1 MADANSL
8 KEAIKQYED
17 QLSQVQIALSANP
30 KGPDRDNLLSLQSD
44 IQELINLTKENLE
57 SLEKEENDDST
68 NEENDPLDR
77 EYALFKAEVEGFSG
91 KTKNDDEIEMK
102 TDGANDIE
110 EELEAL
116 EGMKCR
122 APYGSSWGGIGYH
135 NAMVWSVH
143 REENESITSLNDIK
157 VRVVFMNP
165 THKEMLPCP
174 YFLEGDCKF
183 SEEQCHFSH
192 GEIIPLSSLQEY
204 REPDFSNIKMGS
216 RVFAKQ
222 QNQLWHRCVVLS
234 VPNKSQDLYRV
245 KFEASGKIFEVLIQ
259 DLLPLDDS
267 DLQMSDTSS
276 SDDDDDND
284 APTMEYDQEKI
295 IQSALLSVDSS
306 QPLGNWEQHTRG
318 IGSRIMAQMGY
329 ITGTGLGKKA
339 DGRVQP
345 VEATVLP
352 AGKSLDHCMHLREMA
367 NGDKNLFSAERKMQ
381 KQKLKL
387 ERQSRIQ
394 YEKEQRIEKSDIF
407 NFINDT
413 LSSSAKTENG
423 PSCSK
428 QSTKIREDLSKIK
441 TISDKTLNITSF
453 QIAENISKL
462 EKESNKLK
470 DSLTKHSK
478 NSPAYNN
485 IVQRFNSLQNEI
497 NNLRTSEKNV
507 VSEQRNRKNRE
518 KLTIF

>member
-1 MADANSL
+1 MTDINSL
-8 KEAIKQYED
+8 KESIAQYET
-17 QLSQVQIALSANP
+17 QLSQVQIALSVTP
-30 KGPDRDNLLSLQSD
+30 KGPDKDNLLSLQQD

-57 SLEKEENDDST
+57 SLENGENDKDEDSENLDNQ
-68 NEENDPLDR
+68 NEDPMDR
-77 EYALFKAEVEGFSG
+77 EYALFKAELEGSPSDL
-91 KTKNDDEIEMK
+91 KNDENEMK
-102 TDGANDIE
+102 TDAANDIE

-122 APYGSSWGGIGYH
+122 APYGTSWGGIGYH

-192 GEIIPLSSLQEY
+192 GEIVPLSSLQEY
-204 REPDFSNIKMGS
+204 REPDFSSIKMGS
-216 RVFAKQ
+216 RVLAKQ
-222 QNQLWHRCVVLS
+222 TNKLWHRCVILK
-234 VPNKSQDLYRV
+234 VPNKSEDPYRV
-245 KFEASGKIFEVLIQ
+245 KFEASGKIAEVLVQ

-267 DLQMSDTSS
+267 DLQMSDSS
-276 SDDDDDND
+276 SSENEDD
-284 APTMEYDQEKI
+284 APNVEYDEQQI
-295 IQSALLSVDSS
+295 IHSALLSVDFS

-329 ITGTGLGKKA
+329 ISGSGLGKRA

-352 AGKSLDHCMHLREMA
+352 AGKSLDHCMQLREMA

-387 ERQSRIQ
+387 EQQRQRQ
-394 YEKEQRIEKSDIF
+394 YEKEQRIEKSDVF
-407 NFINDT
+407 NFINET
-413 LSSSAKTENG
+413 LSSKA

-428 QSTKIREDLSKIK
+428 QNSREDLLKIK
-441 TISDKTLNITSF
+441 SISDKTLNITSF
-453 QIAENISKL
+453 QIGENISKL

-470 DSLTKHSK
+470 DSMAKYDK
-478 NSPAYNN
+478 NSPTYNN
-485 IVQRFNSLQNEI
+485 IYQRFNNLQKEI
-497 NNLRTSEKNV
+497 NQLRTSEKNV
-507 VSEQRNRKNRE
+507 ASEQRNRKNRE

>member
-1 MADANSL
+1 MTDVNSL
-8 KEAIKQYED
+8 KESIKQYET
-17 QLSQVQIALSANP
+17 QLSQVEIALSTTP
-30 KGPDRDNLLSLQSD
+30 KGPDKDNLLSLQSD

-57 SLEKEENDDST
+57 SLETVENKKDENST
-68 NEENDPLDR
+68 NDPLDR
-77 EYALFKAEVEGFSG
+77 EYALFKAELDGFSDESKNNDENV
-91 KTKNDDEIEMK
+91 KTE
-102 TDGANDIE
+102 GANDIE

-192 GEIIPLSSLQEY
+192 GEIVPLSSLQEY

-216 RVFAKQ
+216 RVLAKQ
-222 QNQLWHRCVVLS
+222 KNQLWHRCVVLK
-234 VPNKSQDLYRV
+234 VPNKSEDPYRV
-245 KFEASGKIFEVLIQ
+245 KFEASGKIFEVLVQ

-276 SDDDDDND
+276 SDDDND
-284 APTMEYDQEKI
+284 TPNVEYDEQEI
-295 IQSALLSVDSS
+295 IHSALLSVDSS

-329 ITGTGLGKKA
+329 IIGTGLGKKA

-381 KQKLKL
+381 KQKLKM
-387 ERQSRIQ
+387 EQQRQRQ
-394 YEKEQRIEKSDIF
+394 YEKEQKIEKSDIF

-413 LSSSAKTENG
+413 LSSKAKMENG

-428 QSTKIREDLSKIK
+428 QSIKIREDLSKIK
-441 TISDKTLNITSF
+441 NISDKTLNITSF
-453 QIAENISKL
+453 QISENIAKL
-462 EKESNKLK
+462 EKEANKLK
-470 DSLTKHSK
+470 DSLTKHNK
-478 NSPAYNN
+478 NSSAYNN
-485 IVQRFNSLQNEI
+485 IVQRFNSMQSEI
-497 NNLRTSEKNV
+497 NHLRNSEKNV
-507 VSEQRNRKNRE
+507 ASEQRNRKNRE